1 MVSDEMTEW
10 AEGRRPMIPL
20 VERLE
25 IVRSIRYVDAAF
37 AETVPDEL
45 ETWKQVRFDV
55 LFKGDDWRDTPKGE
69 RLERDFA
76 TVGVDVV
83 YFPYTGHMSST
94 HLRRAIDALGGT
106 RLTGELQ
113 AAPGTTW

>member
-1 MVSDEMTEW
+1 M
-10 AEGRRPMIPL
+10 
-20 VERLE
+20 
-25 IVRSIRYVDAAF
+25 
-37 AETVPDEL
+37 
-45 ETWKQVRFDV
+45 

-106 RLTGELQ
+106 QLTDELQ